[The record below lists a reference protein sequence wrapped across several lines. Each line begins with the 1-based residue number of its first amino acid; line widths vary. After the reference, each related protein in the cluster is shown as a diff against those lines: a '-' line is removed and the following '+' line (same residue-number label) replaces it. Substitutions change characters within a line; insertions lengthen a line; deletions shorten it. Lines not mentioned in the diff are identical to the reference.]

1 MVSNIFGPYDA
12 RLLRRS
18 FVHLNQ
24 PVTLRVGATSG
35 LWPGNKERVVV
46 TRKKGYFPIN

>member
-18 FVHLNQ
+18 FVHLKQ
-24 PVTLRVGATSG
+24 AVTLRVGATSG
-35 LWPGNKERVVV
+35 MRLVEKSKGNMII
-46 TRKKGYFPIN
+46 TRKIEK